1 MQLEIQFMVR
11 KLRNRTTKDE
21 KETFYYIVMMILVD
35 IKNQIKT
42 HGDKSIDTNY

>member
-1 MQLEIQFMVR
+1 MFGTKYIPFA
-11 KLRNRTTKDE
+11 NRTTKDE